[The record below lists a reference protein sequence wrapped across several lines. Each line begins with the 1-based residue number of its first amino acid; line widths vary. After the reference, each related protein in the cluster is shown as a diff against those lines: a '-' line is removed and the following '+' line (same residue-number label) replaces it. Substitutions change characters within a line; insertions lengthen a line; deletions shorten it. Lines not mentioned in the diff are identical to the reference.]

1 MNLEAKLKEIFGYD
15 NFRNGQK
22 QIIEQVLDGQAT
34 LGILP
39 TGAGKSIC
47 YQLPALIQP
56 GLTLVISPL
65 ISLMKDQVDQLNI
78 AGIPA
83 TFINST
89 LEDSESYQRMRQVE
103 NGEIKLLFVA
113 PERFSL
119 DYFNAFLQKLPIDL
133 VAIDEAHCISQWG
146 HDFRPS
152 YVDFASHLQYLPTNP
167 TVLALTATATPKVAD
182 DIQKLLSIS
191 PSHTIKTGFLR
202 ENLRFEVV
210 KGMDKRTFLKNY
222 LKNQESEAAGI
233 IYASTRKEVEEICE
247 WLNHN
252 HFKSVRYHAGLSEQE
267 RQINQELFLFDEV
280 PIMVATNAFG
290 MGINKPNV
298 RFVIHYALPATIES
312 YYQEAGRAGRDGLES
327 DANLLFSPN
336 DLRIRNFLI
345 EQSEGD
351 EAHKEHEYEKLRQMQ
366 AYTSAETCLQRYIL
380 QYFGD
385 EGEDCKKCSN
395 CLDERELLDIT
406 IDAQKVLSCV
416 VRMGERF
423 GKTAVAQVLIGS
435 KNIAKWNFESLSTF
449 GIMKNHSQK
458 TVGELIDFLSAESY
472 LNITS
477 GKFPLLLL
485 SAQGLKV
492 LKGQIK
498 VYRKASLIIESK
510 TKISHHFDEE
520 CFASIRALRLELAKE
535 EGVPPFMIFSDSAL
549 KEMAQVLPDSQSQ
562 FLQISGVGPVKLKK
576 YGRLF
581 IDKISEYKKS

>member
-22 QIIEQVLDGQAT
+22 QIIEQVLEGQAT

-133 VAIDEAHCISQWG
+133 IAIDEAHCISQWG

-152 YVDFASHLQYLPTNP
+152 YVDFASHLQYLTTNP

-252 HFKSVRYHAGLSEQE
+252 HFKAVRYHAGLSEQE
-267 RQINQELFLFDEV
+267 RQMNQEL
-280 PIMVATNAFG
+280 G

-327 DANLLFSPN
+327 DAILLFSPN

-416 VRMGERF
+416 VRMGEHF

-435 KNIAKWNFESLSTF
+435 KNKNIAKWNFESLSTF

-458 TVGELIDFLSAESY
+458 TVGELIDFLSAEGY

-549 KEMAQVLPDSQSQ
+549 KEMAQVLPDSPSQ
-562 FLQISGVGPVKLKK
+562 FLQISGVGPVKLEK

>member
-182 DIQKLLSIS
+182 DIQKLL
-191 PSHTIKTGFLR
+191 
-202 ENLRFEVV
+202 
-210 KGMDKRTFLKNY
+210 
-222 LKNQESEAAGI
+222 
-233 IYASTRKEVEEICE
+233 
-247 WLNHN
+247 
-252 HFKSVRYHAGLSEQE
+252 
-267 RQINQELFLFDEV
+267 
-280 PIMVATNAFG
+280 
-290 MGINKPNV
+290 
-298 RFVIHYALPATIES
+298 
-312 YYQEAGRAGRDGLES
+312 
-327 DANLLFSPN
+327 
-336 DLRIRNFLI
+336 
-345 EQSEGD
+345 
-351 EAHKEHEYEKLRQMQ
+351 
-366 AYTSAETCLQRYIL
+366 
-380 QYFGD
+380 
-385 EGEDCKKCSN
+385 
-395 CLDERELLDIT
+395 
-406 IDAQKVLSCV
+406 
-416 VRMGERF
+416 
-423 GKTAVAQVLIGS
+423 
-435 KNIAKWNFESLSTF
+435 
-449 GIMKNHSQK
+449 
-458 TVGELIDFLSAESY
+458 
-472 LNITS
+472 
-477 GKFPLLLL
+477 
-485 SAQGLKV
+485 
-492 LKGQIK
+492 
-498 VYRKASLIIESK
+498 
-510 TKISHHFDEE
+510 
-520 CFASIRALRLELAKE
+520 
-535 EGVPPFMIFSDSAL
+535 
-549 KEMAQVLPDSQSQ
+549 
-562 FLQISGVGPVKLKK
+562 
-576 YGRLF
+576 
-581 IDKISEYKKS
+581 

>member
-222 LKNQESEAAGI
+222 LKNMRVVKV
-233 IYASTRKEVEEICE
+233 TR
-247 WLNHN
+247 
-252 HFKSVRYHAGLSEQE
+252 A
-267 RQINQELFLFDEV
+267 
-280 PIMVATNAFG
+280 
-290 MGINKPNV
+290 
-298 RFVIHYALPATIES
+298 
-312 YYQEAGRAGRDGLES
+312 
-327 DANLLFSPN
+327 
-336 DLRIRNFLI
+336 
-345 EQSEGD
+345 
-351 EAHKEHEYEKLRQMQ
+351 
-366 AYTSAETCLQRYIL
+366 
-380 QYFGD
+380 
-385 EGEDCKKCSN
+385 
-395 CLDERELLDIT
+395 
-406 IDAQKVLSCV
+406 
-416 VRMGERF
+416 
-423 GKTAVAQVLIGS
+423 
-435 KNIAKWNFESLSTF
+435 
-449 GIMKNHSQK
+449 
-458 TVGELIDFLSAESY
+458 
-472 LNITS
+472 
-477 GKFPLLLL
+477 PL
-485 SAQGLKV
+485 
-492 LKGQIK
+492 
-498 VYRKASLIIESK
+498 
-510 TKISHHFDEE
+510 
-520 CFASIRALRLELAKE
+520 
-535 EGVPPFMIFSDSAL
+535 
-549 KEMAQVLPDSQSQ
+549 
-562 FLQISGVGPVKLKK
+562 
-576 YGRLF
+576 
-581 IDKISEYKKS
+581 